1 MINIHFPNS
10 PSKIFLLSLTVVVF
24 GLFVYLSG
32 SYASA
37 TVFSI
42 LYAFF
47 AVAGR
52 RVLYKR

>member
-1 MINIHFPNS
+1 MFNIHFPFS
-10 PSKIFLLSLTVVVF
+10 PSKIFLLSLTVIVF

-32 SYASA
+32 SFVSA

-47 AVAGR
+47 AIAD
-52 RVLYKR
+52 